1 MPAAS
6 FRWLQKA
13 LLSRSF
19 PLRPAFLQG
28 PRQSASLLPP
38 VRSRRHV
45 KFVPTL
51 SHHLAPTPA
60 FALGFGNARALAFVA
75 AALQACDRPVAAP
88 RCVCPCLSTA
98 SRFCIH
104 PFMAA
109 PQAVARALGR
119 RSDKRHCY
127 QWQQESCQ
135 VPVAPSPHLPPLCCL
150 GAPGVTSFLDR
161 PVPTLHVGS
170 ETESHFPPSFLSMAQ
185 GTRILCSLAQW
196 EAGRP
201 AGVGPG
207 TAASPLSPA
216 APEPLASLFPSHS
229 HHH

>member
-1 MPAAS
+1 MARVFSCLLQVSMPAAS

-88 RCVCPCLSTA
+88 RCVCPRLSTA
-98 SRFCIH
+98 CHSN
-104 PFMAA
+104 PADSA
-109 PQAVARALGR
+109 SNSV
-119 RSDKRHCY
+119 S
-127 QWQQESCQ
+127 QQ
-135 VPVAPSPHLPPLCCL
+135 
-150 GAPGVTSFLDR
+150 
-161 PVPTLHVGS
+161 
-170 ETESHFPPSFLSMAQ
+170 
-185 GTRILCSLAQW
+185 
-196 EAGRP
+196 
-201 AGVGPG
+201 
-207 TAASPLSPA
+207 
-216 APEPLASLFPSHS
+216 
-229 HHH
+229 